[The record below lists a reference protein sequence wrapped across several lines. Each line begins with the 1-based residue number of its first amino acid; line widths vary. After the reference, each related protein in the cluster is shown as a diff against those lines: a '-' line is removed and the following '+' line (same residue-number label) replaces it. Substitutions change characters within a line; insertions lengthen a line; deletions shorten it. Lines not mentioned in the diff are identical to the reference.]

1 MVAEIRVLAQTLLLI
16 LIFSS
21 HKSIVDDSFDLMT
34 VTFQMRET
42 EFNLIKDGLKADLVS
57 FMEWLETST
66 VVGEGLS

>member
-1 MVAEIRVLAQTLLLI
+1 MTFKDDDRTMI
-16 LIFSS
+16 SS

-42 EFNLIKDGLKADLVS
+42 EFNLIKGGLKADLVS

-66 VVGEGLS
+66 VVSEGLS

>member
-1 MVAEIRVLAQTLLLI
+1 MI
-16 LIFSS
+16 SS

-66 VVGEGLS
+66 VVGEGVS

>member
-1 MVAEIRVLAQTLLLI
+1 MTFKDDDRTMI
-16 LIFSS
+16 SS

-42 EFNLIKDGLKADLVS
+42 EFNLIKGGLKADLVS

-66 VVGEGLS
+66 VVSEGLY